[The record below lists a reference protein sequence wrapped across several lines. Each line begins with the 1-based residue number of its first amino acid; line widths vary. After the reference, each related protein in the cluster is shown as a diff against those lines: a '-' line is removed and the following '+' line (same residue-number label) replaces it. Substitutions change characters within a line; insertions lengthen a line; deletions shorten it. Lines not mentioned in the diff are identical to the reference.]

1 MKLLK
6 CKIKAFGKLKDF
18 EYVFSDGLN
27 TIKEDNGWGKSTLGV
42 FIKAMFYGLDEG
54 KRSIAENERIKYK
67 PWNSTERFGGSIEFA
82 WGEAVFRLERFF
94 GNKKSEDAVRLFDVN
109 TGKEYYDTEN
119 LGNRI
124 FQIDE
129 EGFIS
134 TVFMSQKDFEVKSN
148 TSLTAKFN
156 AENEIQ
162 DSALFDKAIEKLEA
176 KAKSYRYS
184 GGRGI
189 IPELKAESFALDDKI
204 RKAQRAEKEAE
215 ELKLAVKLLETETET
230 LKASCDVLVEK
241 IKESG
246 KYEALRIKKA
256 SYLKLSSERKSLEE
270 KKKSAE
276 GKLNGKT
283 VDDVLINNLT
293 ECVDELTR
301 NKERENFLKE
311 DISSMR
317 TDKNVKK
324 ESNKS
329 KTAIAFVILFVLA
342 VISGAAFAVVKL
354 GMAAIVSFVLSVA
367 FAVTAIF
374 AFVSKGKQ
382 KKAGENELLL
392 KKENEL
398 AEYSAIV
405 LKYENT
411 VNGILS
417 GFCVE
422 KSNYRQAVAEIKS
435 ARDEYVS
442 VCESIARVDR
452 EIRDL
457 ALDERL
463 LNYEIPVSDT
473 EELKSRLNAAQENYR
488 RNAQRLAAAKADI
501 RSYEAEADALYDY
514 ENKKNEISEKIKKC
528 EYEAEITKTTLEFL
542 READEKLKVKYRSPL
557 KDRLNNYLVYID
569 GKFSADINTD
579 LKITIEED
587 AFSRETDYYSKGY
600 RNLFE
605 ICKRFALTDVLFT
618 AEKPFVVLDDPFCN
632 LDDAKLSQALS
643 LVKKLSQNYQI
654 IYLVCH
660 ESRKA

>member
-18 EYVFSDGLN
+18 EYDFSDGLN
-27 TIKEDNGWGKSTLGV
+27 TIKEDNGWGKSTLGM

-82 WGEAVFRLERFF
+82 WGESVFKLERFF
-94 GNKKSEDAVRLFDVN
+94 GNKKSEDGVRLFDVN
-109 TGKEYYDTEN
+109 TGKEYSDTEN

-156 AENEIQ
+156 AVNEIQ

-176 KAKSYRYS
+176 KAKSYKYS

-189 IPELKAESFALDDKI
+189 IPELKAEAFALDDKI
-204 RKAQRAEKEAE
+204 RKAQRAEREAE
-215 ELKLAVKLLETETET
+215 ELKLAVKTLESETEK
-230 LKASCDVLVEK
+230 LKSSCDVLVEK

-246 KYEALRIKKA
+246 KNEALRIKKA
-256 SYLKLSSERKSLEE
+256 SYLRLFEERKSLVE
-270 KKKSAE
+270 KKKRAE
-276 GKLNGKT
+276 SKLNGKT
-283 VDDVLINNLT
+283 VDDKLIDNLT
-293 ECVDELTR
+293 ECVDELAR

-311 DISSMR
+311 DISSMQNA
-317 TDKNVKK
+317 KNAKQ
-324 ESNKS
+324 ERNKP
-329 KTAIAFVILFVLA
+329 KTAITFIILFVLA
-342 VISGAAFAVVKL
+342 VVSGAVFSVVKLSIAAIISFVLGAAFAI
-354 GMAAIVSFVLSVA
+354 AAVLSIA
-367 FAVTAIF
+367 
-374 AFVSKGKQ
+374 SNGKQ
-382 KKAGENELLL
+382 RKDGENELLA
-392 KKENEL
+392 KKEKEL

-405 LKYENT
+405 VKYENT
-411 VNGILS
+411 INDILS
-417 GFCVE
+417 GFYVE

-435 ARDEYVS
+435 ARDEYVG

-452 EIRDL
+452 EIKDL
-457 ALDERL
+457 SLDGRL
-463 LNYEIPVSDT
+463 LNSEIPVSDA
-473 EELKSRLNAAQENYR
+473 EELKSRLNAAQENYK
-488 RNAQRLAAAKADI
+488 RNAQRLASAKADI

-542 READEKLKVKYRSPL
+542 READEKLKIKYRSPL
-557 KDRLNNYLVYID
+557 KDRLNKYLKYID
-569 GKFSADINTD
+569 GKVSADINTD
-579 LKITIEED
+579 LKITVEEE

-632 LDDAKLSQALS
+632 LDDVKLSQALS
-643 LVKKLSQNYQI
+643 LLKKLSQNYQI

>member
-18 EYVFSDGLN
+18 EYDFSDGLN

-94 GNKKSEDAVRLFDVN
+94 GNKKSDDGVRLFDVN
-109 TGKEYYDTEN
+109 TGKEYSDTEN

-134 TVFMSQKDFEVKSN
+134 TVFMSQKDFEAKSN

-156 AENEIQ
+156 AVNEIQ

-176 KAKSYRYS
+176 KAKSYKYS

-189 IPELKAESFALDDKI
+189 IPELRAEAFALDDKI
-204 RKAQRAEKEAE
+204 RKAQRAEREAE
-215 ELKLAVKLLETETET
+215 ELKSSVKTLESETEK
-230 LKASCDVLVEK
+230 LKASCDILVEK

-246 KYEALRIKKA
+246 KNEALRIKKA
-256 SYLKLSSERKSLEE
+256 SYLRLAEERKSLEE
-270 KKKSAE
+270 KKKRAE
-276 GKLNGKT
+276 FKLNGKT
-283 VDDVLINNLT
+283 VDDKLIDNLT
-293 ECVDELTR
+293 ECVDELSR
-301 NKERENFLKE
+301 NKERANFLKE
-311 DISSMR
+311 DITSMR
-317 TDKNVKK
+317 NDKNAQPK
-324 ESNKS
+324 KS
-329 KTAIAFVILFVLA
+329 KSKAAVALVILFA
-342 VISGAAFAVVKL
+342 VAVVL
-354 GMAAIVSFVLSVA
+354 GTVFTVVKVSAAAIISFVLGAVFAVAAVLA
-367 FAVTAIF
+367 FALT
-374 AFVSKGKQ
+374 GKP
-382 KKAGENELLL
+382 KHSGENELLA
-392 KKENEL
+392 KKEKEL
-398 AEYSAIV
+398 AEYSEIV
-405 LKYENT
+405 VRYENT
-411 VNGILS
+411 INGILS

-435 ARDEYVS
+435 VRDEYVS
-442 VCESIARVDR
+442 VCERLTRVEG
-452 EIRDL
+452 EIKDL
-457 ALDERL
+457 SFDERL
-463 LNYEIPVSDT
+463 IGLELPISNS
-473 EELKSRLNAAQENYR
+473 EELKSRLNATQESYK

-542 READEKLKVKYRSPL
+542 RAADEKLKIKYRSPL
-557 KDRLNNYLVYID
+557 KERLNNYLLYID
-569 GKFSADINTD
+569 GKVSADINTD
-579 LKITIEED
+579 LKITVDED

-632 LDDAKLSQALS
+632 LDDVKLSQALS